1 MTRRAVA
8 RWAAFGGIA
17 LFGLLSFVLDFRP
30 GREMAANFLAFAGE
44 MLKVLP
50 WVFLLIGLFEVWVK
64 PETVERHMGEKAG
77 LRGHLWA
84 SLLAG
89 TTVGGLL
96 VALPVAYSLRT
107 KGAGLAVV
115 FTYLGASAITRIPM
129 TAFEASFL
137 GLRFSLVRLLV
148 SLPLVVLS
156 SMALGAYLTK
166 RGFQMR
172 GEA

>member
-1 MTRRAVA
+1 MTW
-8 RWAAFGGIA
+8 WAMAKWAGFAGVA

-30 GREMAANFLAFAGE
+30 GEEMAANFLAFAAQ
-44 MLKVLP
+44 MMKVLP
-50 WVFLLIGLFEVWVK
+50 WVFVLIGLFEVWVK
-64 PETVERHMGEKAG
+64 PETVERYMGEKAG

-84 SLLAG
+84 VLLAG
-89 TTVGGLL
+89 ANIGGLL
-96 VALPVAYSLRT
+96 VALPVAYSLHR

-129 TAFEASFL
+129 TMFEASFL
-137 GLRFSLVRLLV
+137 GLRFSLVRLFV

-156 SMALGAYLTK
+156 SMALGAHLTK
-166 RGFQMR
+166 RGFEMR